1 VDIGGVVI
9 MTKKKLEEFLEMLAE
24 NDFAVGDS
32 FWLEGTGFRFQFEV
46 TSHKLIR

>member
-1 VDIGGVVI
+1 

-46 TSHKLIR
+46 TSRKLIR